1 MRCVAA
7 RRLGGFT
14 VVELAVTLL
23 VLAILVRFAAPS
35 MGTWI
40 GNQRLRTSAES
51 ILHGLAVARSE
62 AMRRN
67 ARVLFVMNDAE
78 GRSSWA
84 VCPVAQGGL
93 ACDPLLPPILVREG
107 GEESGASR
115 IGTSADAASVAS
127 PTAFATPLAPGEG
140 MPAMVM
146 FEGLGRTVAQAGW
159 TNTVR
164 FDARNLSLPAAD
176 ERRLVVRVSPAGG
189 ARMCDP
195 RVAAGN
201 PAAC

>member
-1 MRCVAA
+1 MHRACA
-7 RRLGGFT
+7 RHRGFT
-14 VVELAVTLL
+14 IVELAVTML
-23 VLAILVRFAAPS
+23 VLAILVRLSAPS
-35 MGTWI
+35 MATWI

-51 ILHGLAVARSE
+51 ILHGLSVARSE

-67 ARVLFVMNDAE
+67 ARVLFVMNDVE
-78 GRSSWA
+78 GRSSWT

-93 ACDPLLPPILVREG
+93 ACDPLLPPVLVREG
-107 GEESGASR
+107 GEESGAAR
-115 IGTSADAASVAS
+115 VGTSADAATVAS
-127 PTAFATPLAPGEG
+127 ASAFAAPLAPGEG

-146 FEGLGRTVAQAGW
+146 FDGLGRTVAQAGW

-164 FDARNLSLPAAD
+164 FDARNLSIPSAD
-176 ERRLVVRVSPAGG
+176 ERRLVVAVAPAGG

-195 RVAAGN
+195 LVAAGN